1 MTVVNI
7 DIVQLL
13 PINLCFVV
21 NPTIQQGDKV
31 TWTNK
36 TTADVVLLFPHTA
49 GLGPNV
55 FCHTIAAGQT
65 YHHLAAANK
74 RNPAP
79 GSAQEVFRY
88 ALFCH
93 SVGRFAI
100 GGSDPEIIIM

>member
-7 DIVQLL
+7 DISQILL
-13 PINLCFVV
+13 TNVCFVI

-31 TWTNK
+31 TWTNR

-49 GLGPNV
+49 GLGANV

-65 YHHLAAANK
+65 YHHQATANK
-74 RNPAP
+74 RNPAGNP
-79 GSAQEVFRY
+79 EVFRY

-93 SVGRFAI
+93 SAGRFAI
-100 GGSDPEIIIM
+100 GGSDPEIIVM